1 MMNIMLICNSKLT
14 KKNPFNRAFL
24 HGRKGLCMS
33 YKEFIE
39 NLQKEIESCI
49 GEATILFHKVT
60 KNNGVT
66 KDCFLI
72 RENDYDVSPSVYL
85 EDYYHAFRDG
95 ATIPELAEKVQH
107 IYQECRNNT
116 SLDAGHFLEFDNIK
130 NEIFCKI
137 IGRGRNEKLLAEVPY
152 IPYLDLAVVFYY
164 VLENEMFGSGS
175 ILIRQEHLDF
185 WEVTKEE
192 LWEYARENTREKQP
206 MHVYKMSELIREM
219 LPEGEKLDFLKEEIP
234 MYVMTNEKRCL
245 GACGILYDHILQ
257 EAARLLEGSFY
268 VLPSSVHEC
277 ILVPEEAAPEAA
289 ELLSMVREINL
300 TQVPLEEVLSDQVY
314 HYDAKMHHLTMAFP
328 H

>member
-1 MMNIMLICNSKLT
+1 MIKIMLICNGKFT

-39 NLQKEIESCI
+39 NLQKEIESRI

-116 SLDAGHFLEFDNIK
+116 SLDAGHFLKFDNIK

-192 LWEYARENTREKQP
+192 LWEYAGKHQRKAA
-206 MHVYKMSELIREM
+206 
-219 LPEGEKLDFLKEEIP
+219 D
-234 MYVMTNEKRCL
+234 
-245 GACGILYDHILQ
+245 ACI
-257 EAARLLEGSFY
+257 
-268 VLPSSVHEC
+268 
-277 ILVPEEAAPEAA
+277 
-289 ELLSMVREINL
+289 
-300 TQVPLEEVLSDQVY
+300 
-314 HYDAKMHHLTMAFP
+314 
-328 H
+328 

>member
-1 MMNIMLICNSKLT
+1 
-14 KKNPFNRAFL
+14 
-24 HGRKGLCMS
+24 MS

-39 NLQKEIESCI
+39 NLQKEIESRI

-72 RENDYDVSPSVYL
+72 RENGYDVSPSVYL

-95 ATIPELAEKVQH
+95 STIPELAEKVQH

-116 SLDAGHFLEFDNIK
+116 SLDAGHFLKFDNIK

-206 MHVYKMSELIREM
+206 MHVYNVRADQGDASGRGKTGFSEGR
-219 LPEGEKLDFLKEEIP
+219 DS
-234 MYVMTNEKRCL
+234 
-245 GACGILYDHILQ
+245 D
-257 EAARLLEGSFY
+257 
-268 VLPSSVHEC
+268 
-277 ILVPEEAAPEAA
+277 
-289 ELLSMVREINL
+289 VRDDE
-300 TQVPLEEVLSDQVY
+300 
-314 HYDAKMHHLTMAFP
+314 
-328 H
+328 